1 MKKFLYRSST
11 DADLL
16 ASGTR
21 LTQQQQKNYRVL
33 RAQLKTLLASQP
45 ACPADINLDGV
56 VDYMDIAEWGMFQ
69 ELSLG
74 DSSWA
79 DVNLDG
85 LTDNSDLSIILQNQG
100 ACPTQ

>member
-1 MKKFLYRSST
+1 MCIR
-11 DADLL
+11 D
-16 ASGTR
+16 R
-21 LTQQQQKNYRVL
+21 
-33 RAQLKTLLASQP
+33 
-45 ACPADINLDGV
+45 
-56 VDYMDIAEWGMFQ
+56 DYMDIAEWGMFQ